1 MRNYRHH
8 GKRLMYSAYK
18 TECKIL
24 VKKLKDEKIN
34 NRNPGSAS
42 NKKRNT
48 WNEQVETETFTR
60 FDRPVNIVV
69 HTTRR
74 RQTDNR
80 AVEEKYFIDALVT
93 AKILQ
98 DDRKTFVN
106 RLDVPEPEIGKDE
119 KTIIEIEEA
128 EDLTIIPP
136 KKLKTLKI
144 EKKLF
149 K

>member
-1 MRNYRHH
+1 MKLSDLSKYYQDQI
-8 GKRLMYSAYK
+8 KK
-18 TECKIL
+18 KI
-24 VKKLKDEKIN
+24 KDEKIN

-136 KKLKTLKI
+136 KKLKNSKKKY
-144 EKKLF
+144 KKL
-149 K
+149 